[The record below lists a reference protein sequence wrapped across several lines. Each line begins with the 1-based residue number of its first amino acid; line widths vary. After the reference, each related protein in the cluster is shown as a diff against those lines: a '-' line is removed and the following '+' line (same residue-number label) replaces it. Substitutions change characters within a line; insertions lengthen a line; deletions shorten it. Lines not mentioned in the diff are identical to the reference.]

1 MLRYDAL
8 PLELIEMATTIPPQ
22 SDPQGETREVK
33 EVELLRVLISRAGR
47 QVSAQWSLHPQ
58 IKQDLKAEEIKE
70 VTALMSQVTDI
81 VGKRFAEILAAAEP
95 DRPGTA

>member
-1 MLRYDAL
+1 MVRYDTFSVSFD
-8 PLELIEMATTIPPQ
+8 IMAMKTPPEGE
-22 SDPQGETREVK
+22 PQGDTKSVK

-47 QVSAQWSLHPQ
+47 QVSAQWALHPQ
-58 IKQDLKAEEIKE
+58 LKQDLNAEELKE
-70 VTALMSQVTDI
+70 VDALMTQVTGI